1 MKRHRMLA
9 IIAVLVAAI
18 ALAGCGEKAAKQ
30 KDITI
35 VFGEA
40 GWDSIKFHDAVAM
53 YIIQNAFGY
62 KTEEVS
68 GATAITY
75 SALLKGDVDVY
86 MEIWTDNLASYK
98 DDVSS
103 GKIKEVGVNFDDNA
117 QGLYVPRFVI
127 EGDAERGIAPMA
139 PDLEYV
145 ADLARY
151 SHVFKDDETPGKG
164 RMYGAIPGWEVDNI
178 VFAKYQHYGLESN
191 FVYFR
196 AGSDAALAA
205 AFAAAYGKGQAI
217 VGYYWEPTWL
227 TGKYD
232 LVLLKDEPY
241 DASVYRSGECEFP
254 AVPVTICVSAQMEE
268 KAPEVVRF
276 LERYRTSSA
285 MTSAA
290 LAYIEENNAF
300 YMDAAKWFL
309 KEYEEVW
316 TAWLDDKEVKAVK
329 ATL

>member
-1 MKRHRMLA
+1 MKRIR
-9 IIAVLVAAI
+9 IIAAVAILLA
-18 ALAGCGEKAAKQ
+18 AAVLAGCGEKAAKP

-53 YIIQNAFGY
+53 YIIQKAFGY

-86 MEIWTDNLASYK
+86 MEIWTDNLASYE
-98 DDVSS
+98 DDISS
-103 GKIKEVGVNFDDNA
+103 GKIKEVGINFDDNA

-127 EGDAERGIAPMA
+127 EGDPERGIEPMA
-139 PDLEYV
+139 PDLEFV
-145 ADLARY
+145 ADLAKY
-151 SHVFKDDETPGKG
+151 SHVFKDFETPGKG
-164 RMYGAIPGWEVDNI
+164 RIYGAIPGWEVDNI
-178 VFAKYQHYGLESN
+178 VFAKYQHYGLENN

-205 AFAAAYGKGQAI
+205 AFAAAYEKGQPI

-241 DASVYRSGECEFP
+241 DPAVYRSGQCEFP

-276 LERYRTSSA
+276 LEKYRTSSA

-290 LAYIEENNAF
+290 LAYIENNNAF

-309 KEYEEVW
+309 QEHEDVW
-316 TAWLDDKEVKAVK
+316 TAWLDDKGVKAVK
-329 ATL
+329 DSL